1 MKELDACFVN
11 GESQMN
17 PRTLSR
23 HFTFFPILIMVIL
36 QTYHFASTYLPEQL
50 SSSFLWFL
58 SIDSFELNPSPLFQT
73 LPTSGICREMF
84 NLYQVN
90 PSPLCYNLKKLTVTE
105 ELAFDQYQ

>member
-1 MKELDACFVN
+1 
-11 GESQMN
+11 MN

-23 HFTFFPILIMVIL
+23 HFTFFPILIMGILIL